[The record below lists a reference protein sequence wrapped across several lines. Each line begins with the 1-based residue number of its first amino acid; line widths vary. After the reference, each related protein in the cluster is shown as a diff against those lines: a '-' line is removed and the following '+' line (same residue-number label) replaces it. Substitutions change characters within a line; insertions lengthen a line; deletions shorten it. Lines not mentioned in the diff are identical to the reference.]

1 MQKTIKTSLK
11 ILNIAKP
18 RDQAEGE
25 GARVCRYIGTQQ
37 TRHFD
42 PFLMLDLFNVRLPA
56 GFPDHPHRG
65 FATLT
70 YLISGQIFHEDFK
83 GHKGELGPGDVQV
96 MTPGK
101 GIVHAE
107 MPGSFTEPAYGFQ
120 LWLNLKKKDKYCEP
134 DYQEYLSS
142 KLPIVLKEF
151 GDVKVV
157 VGKYEDVISPIKT
170 KAEFEFF
177 DFKMQVKSE
186 TKIPVKKGWSSF
198 IVAYKG
204 SISVN
209 NGQIIEE
216 KNGVFF
222 ETNEENAG
230 QITLKTSNENCRFIF
245 VSGLPCKEPIYQH
258 GPFVLSSRE
267 ELEKTFEDYRMGKN
281 GFEGAR
287 QWSSKIKDLKY
298 SDSIRS
304 SL

>member
-134 DYQEYLSS
+134 DYQEYKSVN
-142 KLPIVLKEF
+142 LPTFEKENLKA
-151 GDVKVV
+151 KIV
-157 VGKYEDVISPIKT
+157 VGTYEKTVSPIKGKT
-170 KAEFEFF
+170 EFEFF
-177 DFKMQVKSE
+177 DFQMAANSQLIV
-186 TKIPVKKGWSSF
+186 PVKKGWSTF
-198 IVAYKG
+198 IIVYKG
-204 SISVN
+204 SMTLDEV
-209 NGQIIEE
+209 QKLDE
-216 KNGVFF
+216 KDGVFF
-222 ETNEENAG
+222 ETNDESEAELN
-230 QITLKTSNENCRFIF
+230 LKTGAKESSFIF
-245 VSGLPCKEPIYQH
+245 VSGEACREPIFQY
-258 GPFVLSSRE
+258 GPFVLTTKE
-267 ELEKTFEDYRMGKN
+267 ELAKAFEDYQMGKN
-281 GFEGAR
+281 GFEGAKE
-287 QWSSKIKDLKY
+287 WSSQIRDLKY
-298 SDSIRS
+298 
-304 SL
+304 LKQKK